1 MSDNKPDRKSSRI
14 KTCLREPLVHFLAI
28 GALIFLSFH
37 LWRGGGPGT
46 DRIVIT
52 PGQVDSIA
60 ARFTRTWQRSPTEQE
75 LKGLIDDYVRGEIAA
90 REARALGLDRDD
102 TIIQRRLRQKLEFLA
117 EDAFNAQP
125 PTEAELQAWLDRHPD
140 SFRIDPKIAF
150 RQVYLNP
157 DRRGESIVGDAEKMH
172 RQLSAAGPEV
182 DIGRLGDALMLP
194 QEMSLSSRSEI
205 SRLFGRRFTDTILSL
220 ETGHWSGPIRSAYGL
235 HLVYVRQRTA
245 ARMPNL
251 SEIRPL
257 VEREF
262 LAQRRKRELDS
273 MYERL
278 LERYR
283 VTMQERAD
291 QGGTA
296 NAATAD
302 DRGRVQ

>member
-1 MSDNKPDRKSSRI
+1 MSDNGSDKKKNRI
-14 KTCLREPLVHFLAI
+14 KTWLREPLVHFLAI
-28 GALIFLSFH
+28 GAMLFVVFH
-37 LWRGGGPGT
+37 FWGGGPG
-46 DRIVIT
+46 DNRIVIT
-52 PGQVDSIA
+52 PGQIDSMA
-60 ARFTRTWQRSPTEQE
+60 ARFTRTWQRPPTDQE

-90 REARALGLDRDD
+90 REARVLGLDRDD

-140 SFRIDPKIAF
+140 PFRIEPKIAF

-157 DRRGESIVGDAEKMH
+157 DKRGDSIAGDAEKMH

-194 QEMSLSSRSEI
+194 QEMSLSSRSDV

-220 ETGHWSGPIRSAYGL
+220 ETGHWSGPIRSGYGL

-245 ARMPNL
+245 ARMPDL
-251 SEIRPL
+251 AEIRPL

-262 LAQRRKRELDS
+262 LAQRRKRELEA

-278 LERYR
+278 LERYH
-283 VTMQERAD
+283 VSMQNQAGQR
-291 QGGTA
+291 GTA
-296 NAATAD
+296 NAAASD